1 MISSG
6 FCTINQLSI
15 LITMKKYF
23 SEVIKLMN
31 WLFIKLIYWS
41 LMSCGQEIK
50 SFNWLSKSVNQV
62 LKQIYWVFLP
72 YHKAGWVCCILQVFY
87 MGLLMYTPSTA
98 LEAGRWPI
106 SRNQWRALRPIFW
119 DWLLVLCYVSPISLQ
134 ATPPHP
140 SRWCIIKHEYP
151 DSGYF
156 CSEHP
161 TGFNFLN
168 AHLQFSKHLSCYP
181 WALHTVTR
189 VIVHFVKHNLVW
201 PVKIKYKQNIQSVI

>member
-1 MISSG
+1 MSLG
-6 FCTINQLSI
+6 FCSINQLSI

-31 WLFIKLIYWS
+31 WLFIELIYWS

-50 SFNWLSKSVNQV
+50 SFNWLSKSIHLV
-62 LKQIYWVFLP
+62 LKQMYCQWVFLP

-106 SRNQWRALRPIFW
+106 SRNQWRELCPIFRDYW
-119 DWLLVLCYVSPISLQ
+119 CCAMYRPCLCKQHP
-134 ATPPHP
+134 PPHP
-140 SRWCIIKHEYP
+140 SRWCILKHEYP

-156 CSEHP
+156 CSEHL

-168 AHLQFSKHLSCYP
+168 ANPQFSKHLVM
-181 WALHTVTR
+181 L
-189 VIVHFVKHNLVW
+189 
-201 PVKIKYKQNIQSVI
+201 SVGTSHG